1 MTNIEMKKEKN
12 LDLIKRIV
20 YLIEDKKAEDIVIL
34 DIEGLSVIS
43 DYFVICTGRS
53 VTQVKAIA
61 DHVMDT
67 LKQEDGIMTRG
78 VEGQREGKWVLVD
91 FGDVIIHVF
100 RQEEREFYN
109 LERLWGDAKLIPVDQ
124 VSTN

>member
-1 MTNIEMKKEKN
+1 MKKEKN